1 MSLSFATSPAGAPP
15 DERAS
20 LRPDWWLFLALGLV
34 SVIAGILAIS
44 SAVIATLASVFVFG
58 WLLLIEATS
67 EVIGAV
73 MVHNWKGFVLHL
85 VAAIVYL
92 IVGLFMLGD
101 PIRAAAVLTLL
112 LATAFFAGGLLRI
125 ILSLVMR
132 FPSWPWVL
140 LNGVID
146 LLFGAFIWWGWP
158 GSSLWVIG
166 QLVGIDLLLH
176 GWSSVVLALTV
187 RKHNPVQ
194 SAPA

>member
-1 MSLSFATSPAGAPP
+1 MSLSFATSPAGAPS

-20 LRPDWWLFLALGLV
+20 LRPDWWLLLALGLV
-34 SVIAGILAIS
+34 SVLAGILAIS
-44 SAVIATLASVFVFG
+44 SAVIATMASVLVFG

-67 EVIGAV
+67 EVIGGV
-73 MVHNWKGFVLHL
+73 MVRNGKGFVLHL
-85 VAAIVYL
+85 VAAVVYL
-92 IVGLFMLGD
+92 MVGLFMLGD

-140 LNGVID
+140 LNGAID
-146 LLFGAFIWWGWP
+146 LLFGAFIWRGWP

-187 RKHNPVQ
+187 RKHNPVE